1 MTEIVKNNSSIKL
14 DLLDMGNVGSDQSE
28 SEGVFNSLFGGIDA
42 KDNAEVL
49 STNININDIDHADR
63 NMTEIINILKMAD
76 INLSEN
82 ILKDIQNKLKEL
94 FEEVNIGNLGLGNN
108 DLEHSNSS
116 GNENFVHIMKFL
128 QELENLINSNQSG
141 KDIHQ
146 KLETILDQVRTKLN
160 EQVKKSIETKN
171 KAQDATK
178 NETKLELQEQKNNT
192 ESNKHI
198 FYKRTSLGVVGTNP
212 NEIVGTELKKS
223 DLAFSKTAV
232 KFKTRKNLSSKADS
246 LNASQGSGKKPGLS
260 KNTGN
265 KISEFKT
272 DAFAQIAT
280 NTNHSKD
287 LNLESNLARQPLAFT
302 NKLDT
307 VSNVVSTNTQNPSLF
322 NQESNDKLLQNLN
335 MLSKSWGNKLIEKIE
350 RSIIDGV
357 EEIEIS
363 LTPKSLG
370 RLNVTINMQ
379 DTIAKIS
386 ITTESANAATLLAD
400 AESKLSQMMEGS
412 GLKLAS
418 LQTQANQFGG
428 NQKGKERAHKLA
440 STVKKTNIEDSSK
453 PMEDIN
459 KLDSK
464 NEGLNLIA

>member
-1 MTEIVKNNSSIKL
+1 MTEIVKNNSSVKL
-14 DLLDMGNVGSDQSE
+14 DILDMSNVGSDQSE
-28 SEGVFNSLFGGIDA
+28 SEGVFNSLFGGIEA
-42 KDNAEVL
+42 QDNIEVL
-49 STNININDIDHADR
+49 SADVNINDIDQADK
-63 NMTEIINILKMAD
+63 NITEIVNILITGD
-76 INLSEN
+76 INLSDN

-94 FEEVNIGNLGLGNN
+94 FEEINLGNTGIAKT
-108 DLEHSNSS
+108 DSEHLNIS

-128 QELENLINSNQSG
+128 QELEDLINSNQSG

-160 EQVKKSIETKN
+160 EHVKKSIETKN
-171 KAQDATK
+171 KAQDAPK
-178 NETKLELQEQKNNT
+178 NDTKLVLQEQKSNT
-192 ESNKHI
+192 VSNKQILH
-198 FYKRTSLGVVGTNP
+198 KGTNLGVVGTNP
-212 NEIVGTELKKS
+212 NEAVETELKKS
-223 DLAFSKTAV
+223 ELALAKTAV
-232 KFKTRKNLSSKADS
+232 EFKTRKKLPTKADS
-246 LNASQGSGKKPGLS
+246 LNTSQGSGKKPELS
-260 KNTGN
+260 KNTEN
-265 KISEFKT
+265 KVSEFKT
-272 DAFAQIAT
+272 DALTQTST
-280 NTNHSKD
+280 NTNNSKD
-287 LNLESNLARQPLAFT
+287 LNPESNLPRQPLAFT

-307 VSNVVSTNTQNPSLF
+307 ASNVVSSNHQSTSLF

-350 RSIIDGV
+350 KSIIDGV

-386 ITTESANAATLLAD
+386 ITTESANTATLLAD
-400 AESKLSQMMEGS
+400 AESKLSQMMEVS

-428 NQKGKERAHKLA
+428 NQKGKERVHKLA
-440 STVKKTNIEDSSK
+440 STVKKTNIEDRSG
-453 PMEDIN
+453 PMENIKKVN
-459 KLDSK
+459 SE